1 MEVRHSLLGLILL
14 LQPLLAISHGLSPSR
29 LEAPS
34 GSKLVAYRFTA
45 INNYSEWEQ
54 FAVQCFK
61 GNLNTPYD
69 CKSYPQVFNIAPK
82 KSRTFKTQ
90 IAPDEDG
97 LYLVCTIQTKD
108 ANIVTRVCASFGV
121 GVSADSNRVSKPAKY
136 PGIPAGSRSNKG
148 G

>member
-1 MEVRHSLLGLILL
+1 MAHLRF
-14 LQPLLAISHGLSPSR
+14 LLALITLLPLSPVINAHGLQPSR

-45 INNYSEWEQ
+45 INRYDEYEQ

-61 GNLNTPYD
+61 NDLNHPYD
-69 CKSYPQVFNIAPK
+69 CKSAPQILNIAPK

-97 LYLVCTIQTKD
+97 KYLVCTIQTKD
-108 ANIVTRVCASFGV
+108 APIVTRICASFWV
-121 GVSADSNRVSKPAKY
+121 GADSDRVNQPAKH
-136 PGIPAGSRSNKG
+136 PSLPPRARQD
-148 G
+148 